1 MIQFLR
7 QSGVKQKAS
16 LNSHP
21 LTSTMNPR
29 FLSVFNGLALT
40 VPEEG
45 MSDLFLSS
53 LCVCSCIKVFHPL
66 SDRQLSVTI
75 GK

>member
-1 MIQFLR
+1 
-7 QSGVKQKAS
+7 
-16 LNSHP
+16 
-21 LTSTMNPR
+21 MNPR
-29 FLSVFNGLALT
+29 FLSVFNGFALT

-53 LCVCSCIKVFHPL
+53 LFVRSCIKMFHPL